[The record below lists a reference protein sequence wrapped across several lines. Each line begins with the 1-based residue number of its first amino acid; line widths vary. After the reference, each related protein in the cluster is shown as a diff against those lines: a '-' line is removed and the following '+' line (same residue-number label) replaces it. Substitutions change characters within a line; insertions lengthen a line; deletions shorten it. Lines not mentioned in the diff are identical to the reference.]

1 MPGLAKASTPNSDHR
16 DAADDEHPPRALDQG
31 LRVRAHVL
39 EDALRNQPSIA
50 PWRVAAPYDA
60 CCDPTAEAQPLLAR
74 RQTTYRQTDDPR
86 TAAPHRPQLRR
97 ARRTHDRRAGARLA
111 GALAALRPRNRG
123 RCRSTSP
130 AIFGRDAPRT
140 LEIGF
145 GNGESLVALAA
156 AHPERDF
163 LGIEVHRPGVGHL
176 MLRAEEL
183 GLGNLRVICRDAVEV
198 LQHCV
203 PEASLDEVLLYF
215 PDPWPKK
222 RHHKRRIVQ
231 PDFVALVASRLRPG
245 GVLRMATD
253 WQPYAEHMLEV
264 AGQCAAL
271 RNESP
276 QGDYVP
282 RPDSRPVTRFERRG
296 QRLGHGVWDL
306 AFRRP

>member
-1 MPGLAKASTPNSDHR
+1 MTPDDPDTDHTGSHA
-16 DAADDEHPPRALDQG
+16 DARRRAI
-31 LRVRAHVL
+31 RSFVVRAG
-39 EDALRNQPSIA
+39 RMT
-50 PWRVAAPYDA
+50 VAQERAWTELWPRYGVE
-60 CCDPTAEAQPLLAR
+60 TGGELL
-74 RQTTYRQTDDPR
+74 D
-86 TAAPHRPQLRR
+86 
-97 ARRTHDRRAGARLA
+97 
-111 GALAALRPRNRG
+111 LAAV
-123 RCRSTSP
+123 
-130 AIFGRDAPRT
+130 FGRDARRT

-156 AHPERDF
+156 AHPERDY

-183 GLGNLRVICRDAVEV
+183 GLANLRAICRDAVEV
-198 LQHCV
+198 LQQCI
-203 PEASLDEVLLYF
+203 PAGSLDEVLLYF

-231 PDFVALVASRLRPG
+231 PAFVTLVANRLRPG

-264 AGQCAAL
+264 ASACELL

-276 QGDYVP
+276 DRGYAA

-306 AFRRP
+306 AFSRT

>member
-1 MPGLAKASTPNSDHR
+1 MTPED
-16 DAADDEHPPRALDQG
+16 DTAALSPHGTAPRRAV
-31 LRVRAHVL
+31 RSFVVRAGRMTIAQERAWVELWPRFGL
-39 EDALRNQPSIA
+39 ESTDA
-50 PWRVAAPYDA
+50 
-60 CCDPTAEAQPLLAR
+60 PLDLA
-74 RQTTYRQTDDPR
+74 
-86 TAAPHRPQLRR
+86 
-97 ARRTHDRRAGARLA
+97 
-111 GALAALRPRNRG
+111 
-123 RCRSTSP
+123 
-130 AIFGRDAPRT
+130 AIFGREAHRT

-145 GNGESLVALAA
+145 GNGESLVALAT

-176 MLRAEEL
+176 LLRIEAL
-183 GLGNLRVICRDAVEV
+183 GLANLRVICRDAVEV
-198 LQHCV
+198 LQRCV

-245 GVLRMATD
+245 GVFRMATD
-253 WQPYAEHMLEV
+253 WQPYAEHMLAV
-264 AGQCAAL
+264 AGACPAL
-271 RNESP
+271 HNDST

-306 AFRRP
+306 AFRRT

>member
-1 MPGLAKASTPNSDHR
+1 MTP
-16 DAADDEHPPRALDQG
+16 DDPDTDPTGSHPEARRRAI
-31 LRVRAHVL
+31 RSFVVRAG
-39 EDALRNQPSIA
+39 RMT
-50 PWRVAAPYDA
+50 VAQQRAW
-60 CCDPTAEAQPLLAR
+60 TELW
-74 RQTTYRQTDDPR
+74 PR
-86 TAAPHRPQLRR
+86 YGVET
-97 ARRTHDRRAGARLA
+97 G
-111 GALAALRPRNRG
+111 AALLDLPV
-123 RCRSTSP
+123 
-130 AIFGRDAPRT
+130 IFGRDAART

-156 AHPERDF
+156 AHPGRDY

-183 GLGNLRVICRDAVEV
+183 GLANLRAICRDAVEV
-198 LQHCV
+198 LRQCI
-203 PEASLDEVLLYF
+203 PAGSLDEVLLYF

-231 PDFVALVASRLRPG
+231 PAFVALVASRLRPG

-253 WQPYAEHMLEV
+253 WQPYAEQMLEV
-264 AGQCAAL
+264 ASSCESL

-276 QGDYVP
+276 DSGYSA

-306 AFRRP
+306 AFSRT